1 MEQQTTTTGTAP
13 VNTAE
18 ATPQVQNVQ
27 SETSLESSSSN
38 FEQSNNILNSSSSE
52 KELEKNMEEAGLS
65 EKEKASLRKKFQL
78 KVNNKIKDIEIDLGN
93 EEEVKKYL
101 QKALA
106 ADEKFAQAAQVQKMM
121 EALIVAL
128 KTDPIAVLTHPD
140 LGVDV
145 KQLAEK
151 VLAKEIE
158 DAQKTPE
165 QKRIEELERILKEK
179 EEKERM
185 LEEQKK
191 LAELEKLEKEIM
203 TTIERDIDEALKS
216 SSLPKSPYVVKRIA
230 STLLDA
236 IELGY
241 TDVTVKQILPFVE
254 QQIYNELQQIFD
266 ASPDTV
272 LPSLLEKFAGKKNL
286 DRYRKSILSKLKSK
300 PVEKPK
306 IDESGK
312 KEKEEDKGPEKVL
325 DIQDLMALG

>member
-1 MEQQTTTTGTAP
+1 MEQQVSQAMSSAAP
-13 VNTAE
+13 E
-18 ATPQVQNVQ
+18 AAVQEQSQ
-27 SETSLESSSSN
+27 SEASLESSASQAQSSSG
-38 FEQSNNILNSSSSE
+38 EDILNSSSSE
-52 KELEKNMEEAGLS
+52 KELEQNMKDAGLS

-78 KVNNKIKDIEIDLGN
+78 KVNNKIKDVEIDLGN

-106 ADEKFAQAAQVQKMM
+106 ADEKFAQAAQTQKMM

-128 KTDPIAVLTHPD
+128 KTDPIAVLSHPD

-145 KQLAEK
+145 KKLAEMI
-151 VLAKEIE
+151 LTKELE

-185 LEEQKK
+185 LEEQRKM
-191 LAELEKLEKEIM
+191 AELDKLEKEIM
-203 TTIERDIDEALKS
+203 VSLEKDIDEALKS
-216 SSLPKSPYVVKRIA
+216 SSLPKSPYVVKRLA

-254 QQIYNELQQIFD
+254 QQIYSELQQIFD
-266 ASPDTV
+266 VSPDTV

-286 DRYRKSILSKLKSK
+286 DRYRKSILSKLKAK

-306 IDESGK
+306 IDDLGK
-312 KEKEEDKGPEKVL
+312 KSTDNDKSAEKSI
-325 DIQDLMALG
+325 DIRELMSLG

>member
-1 MEQQTTTTGTAP
+1 MEQQASQAMSSAAP
-13 VNTAE
+13 E
-18 ATPQVQNVQ
+18 AAVQEQSQ
-27 SETSLESSSSN
+27 SEASLESSASQAQSSSG
-38 FEQSNNILNSSSSE
+38 EDILNSSSSE
-52 KELEKNMEEAGLS
+52 KELEQNMKDAGLS

-78 KVNNKIKDIEIDLGN
+78 KVNNKIKDVEIDLGN

-106 ADEKFAQAAQVQKMM
+106 ADEKFAQAAQTQKMM

-128 KTDPIAVLTHPD
+128 KTDPIAVLSHPD

-145 KQLAEK
+145 KKLAEMI
-151 VLAKEIE
+151 LTKELE

-185 LEEQKK
+185 LEEQRKM
-191 LAELEKLEKEIM
+191 AELEKLEKEIM
-203 TTIERDIDEALKS
+203 VSLEKDIDEALKS
-216 SSLPKSPYVVKRIA
+216 SSLPKSPYVVKRLA

-254 QQIYNELQQIFD
+254 QQIYSELQQIFD
-266 ASPDTV
+266 VSPDTV

-286 DRYRKSILSKLKSK
+286 DRYRKSILSRLKAK

-306 IDESGK
+306 IDDSGK
-312 KEKEEDKGPEKVL
+312 KSTDNDKSAEKVI
-325 DIQDLMALG
+325 DVRELMSLG